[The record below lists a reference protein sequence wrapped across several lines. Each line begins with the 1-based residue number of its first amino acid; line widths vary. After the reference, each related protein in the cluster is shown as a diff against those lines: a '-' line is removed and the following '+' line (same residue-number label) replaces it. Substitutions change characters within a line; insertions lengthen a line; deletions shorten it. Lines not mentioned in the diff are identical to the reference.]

1 MRRARRQRARVALA
15 ILGLLPGC
23 TLLPPIDFQ
32 RMIYQDRF
40 QAFQRCAW
48 FEDGRAMRTPP
59 AGTLPR
65 DEPRGNPALTEG
77 IVAGA
82 YVDRIPLP
90 LTRPVLDAGA
100 ARFDIYCA
108 PCHGLRG
115 DGESVVADL
124 MTLRRP
130 PPIAGPVA
138 QALPAGRIYQV
149 ILNGYGL
156 MRPYRED
163 LITPEER
170 WSVVAYLRALGVS
183 HGVPLDALPP
193 ETRRAAERQLR

>member
-1 MRRARRQRARVALA
+1 MRRSRLAHLALT

-40 QAFQRCAW
+40 QVWQHCAW

-65 DEPRGNPALTEG
+65 DERLGDPALTEG

-82 YVDRIPLP
+82 YVERIPLP

-100 ARFDIYCA
+100 ARFDVYCA

-115 DGESVVADL
+115 DGEAVVADT
-124 MTLRRP
+124 MNLRRP
-130 PPIAGPVA
+130 RPSSARPRRRSPPGASIRSSPRDMASC
-138 QALPAGRIYQV
+138 ALTARI
-149 ILNGYGL
+149 
-156 MRPYRED
+156 
-163 LITPEER
+163 
-170 WSVVAYLRALGVS
+170 
-183 HGVPLDALPP
+183 
-193 ETRRAAERQLR
+193 

>member
-1 MRRARRQRARVALA
+1 MRRARAQRARLALV

-32 RMIYQDRF
+32 RMIDQDRF
-40 QAFQRCAW
+40 QVWQHSAW

-59 AGTLPR
+59 EGTLPR
-65 DEPRGNPALTEG
+65 DERLGAPALTQG

-82 YVDRIPLP
+82 YVENIPLP

-100 ARFDIYCA
+100 ARFEVYCA

-115 DGESVVADL
+115 DGESVVADQ
-124 MTLRRP
+124 MDLRRP
-130 PPIAGPVA
+130 PPIAGPAA

-149 ILNGYGL
+149 IVDGYGL
-156 MRPYRED
+156 MRSYRED

-170 WSVVAYLRALGVS
+170 WAVVAYLRALTLS
-183 HGVPLDALPP
+183 HGVPLDSLPP
-193 ETRRAAERQLR
+193 EIRREAERQLR

>member
-1 MRRARRQRARVALA
+1 MKSSRLSRLALT

-32 RMIYQDRF
+32 RMIFQDRF
-40 QAFQRCAW
+40 QVWQRCAW

-59 AGTLPR
+59 VGTLPR
-65 DEPRGNPALTEG
+65 DEPRGDPALTEG

-82 YVDRIPLP
+82 YVERIPLP

-100 ARFDIYCA
+100 ARYDVYCA

-115 DGESVVADL
+115 DGDSVVAST
-124 MTLRRP
+124 MNLRRP
-130 PPIAGPVA
+130 PPIVGPAA
-138 QALPAGRIYQV
+138 QALPAGRVYQV
-149 ILNGYGL
+149 IAEGYGL

-170 WSVVAYLRALGVS
+170 WALVAYLRALSVS
-183 HGVPLDALPP
+183 HGVPLDSLPP
-193 ETRRAAERQLR
+193 EMRREAERQLR

>member
-1 MRRARRQRARVALA
+1 MRRSRRAHLALT

-40 QAFQRCAW
+40 QVWQHCAW

-65 DEPRGNPALTEG
+65 DERLGDPALTEG
-77 IVAGA
+77 VVAGA
-82 YVDRIPLP
+82 YVERIPLP

-100 ARFDIYCA
+100 ARFDVYCA

-115 DGESVVADL
+115 DGESVVADT
-124 MTLRRP
+124 MNLRRP
-130 PPIAGPVA
+130 PPIVGPAA

-149 ILNGYGL
+149 IAEGYGL

-170 WSVVAYLRALGVS
+170 WAVVAYLRALTLS
-183 HGVPLDALPP
+183 HGVPLDSLPP
-193 ETRRAAERQLR
+193 EIRREAERQLR